1 MLDVVCDAPDFDLE
15 PYSGFDPDP
24 YVERTF
30 SSWDSLGWRSLL
42 LQRFHHTARAEEVAL
57 PATGD
62 LHLVLTVAGD
72 ASMETHTGG
81 RWQRR
86 HWMPGG
92 LEMPVPGV
100 ASVRRYRSVVPLR
113 TLQVHVP
120 RVVVERTV
128 AQVDGA
134 RIDYER
140 AAAAVASGDP
150 LVEHTMRALGAAGAG
165 AVDDLYAESAAAF
178 LAVHV
183 LTRGVRPP
191 KVSRANAEGP
201 WLHKA
206 VAMMRDRLS
215 DPVTV
220 ADMAAEAGFSVYH
233 FIRVF
238 KEATGQ
244 TPHRYL
250 TRLRVEEAQRLLRAG
265 GLSVAQVATRCG
277 FGSPGSLST
286 AFLRHT
292 GVRPSAY
299 RNR

>member
-1 MLDVVCDAPDFDLE
+1 MLHMVCDAPDFDLE
-15 PYSGFDPDP
+15 PYTGFDASP

-42 LQRFHHTARAEEVAL
+42 LQRFDHTPRAERVAL

-72 ASMETHTGG
+72 ASMEIRTGG
-81 RWQRR
+81 PWQRR
-86 HWMPGG
+86 RWIPGR
-92 LEMPVPGV
+92 LDMAVPGV
-100 ASVRRYRSVVPLR
+100 ASVRRYRSEVPLR
-113 TLQVHVP
+113 TLQVHIP
-120 RVVVERTV
+120 RVIVERTV
-128 AQVDGA
+128 AQLGGA

-140 AAAAVASGDP
+140 AADAVASGDP
-150 LVEHTMRALGAAGAG
+150 LVVHTLRSLGAAGA
-165 AVDDLYAESAAAF
+165 ADDLYAESAAAF

-183 LTRGVRPP
+183 LTSGVRPP
-191 KVSRANAEGP
+191 RVGRSGAGGP
-201 WLHKA
+201 WLRKA
-206 VAMMRDRLS
+206 VAMMRDRLG
-215 DPVTV
+215 DPLTV
-220 ADMAAEAGFSVYH
+220 ADMASAAGFSVYH

-238 KEATGQ
+238 KDATGQ

-299 RNR
+299 RDR